1 MTSLQISVITPFVGK
16 QVCRLVFEE
25 VLTIATSWNHWL
37 VTGCGLWSLPSH
49 SAMRLSSSDRV
60 PTKPPSGA
68 IMHWLRPGINGIN
81 KKVRLSYLTAIEE
94 SLLSSNTNPNQD
106 VMDKKYGRLVSGHH
120 IWFAPQSVQIKSS
133 LSLKLKF
140 ICKWIPAGLSSFKKM
155 SSKQFWRAKLI
166 NAPLLSYHW
175 LPLSNLWVT

>member
-60 PTKPPSGA
+60 PTMEVLPPSSA
-68 IMHWLRPGINGIN
+68 QAHIVNLRETLDSGPNI
-81 KKVRLSYLTAIEE
+81 RPLT
-94 SLLSSNTNPNQD
+94 
-106 VMDKKYGRLVSGHH
+106 V
-120 IWFAPQSVQIKSS
+120 FA
-133 LSLKLKF
+133 F
-140 ICKWIPAGLSSFKKM
+140 
-155 SSKQFWRAKLI
+155 
-166 NAPLLSYHW
+166 
-175 LPLSNLWVT
+175 